1 MDKIAKLK
9 AQLSQKDVKVR
20 KETESNDR
28 KISAVES
35 KLKVFVNDTASGII
49 GVAKQIIEGNNK
61 LRTRVNSLKGAIV
74 TPTKSPSSE
83 QAISSVANILD
94 MSMAEVNDLLGLR
107 TRDPV
112 SNQQLS
118 GGRTS
123 SPIRAMHEQAIR
135 RIKEAFTTDNINS
148 IAIQENLMQLINE
161 KIRLEKQLSDVQ
173 KSLQN
178 KKKATLAAAAAV
190 KSRELTSVA
199 RKIDLDSSSTWTKWR
214 DINDGDHSGEDVVTN
229 VHISRRG
236 SIEITQELPFVN
248 EDAKDYD
255 KSFTFKES
263 DAEIPVHSTLRPQ
276 KRAALKRRLKE
287 LQREAGIETNFDSPE
302 KDGKRSTKKTM
313 RISRGE
319 SFNASLL
326 SPSPFKK

>member
-1 MDKIAKLK
+1 MQRNLNQRRIAMESMREGVHAQRDRLAEIQVKVKNQAELEKNLKEMKATLDRKSSESRRSLRRLGEAERTYKEALDKIAKLK

-135 RIKEAFTTDNINS
+135 RIQEAFTMGNINS

-178 KKKATLAAAAAV
+178 KKKATLAAAAA
-190 KSRELTSVA
+190 R
-199 RKIDLDSSSTWTKWR
+199 
-214 DINDGDHSGEDVVTN
+214 NQGN
-229 VHISRRG
+229 
-236 SIEITQELPFVN
+236 
-248 EDAKDYD
+248 
-255 KSFTFKES
+255 
-263 DAEIPVHSTLRPQ
+263 
-276 KRAALKRRLKE
+276 
-287 LQREAGIETNFDSPE
+287 
-302 KDGKRSTKKTM
+302 
-313 RISRGE
+313 
-319 SFNASLL
+319 
-326 SPSPFKK
+326 